1 MTPPKLITKRY
12 HWRTWKQQFK
22 PKPFSIHCMIGN
34 VDTRFRQWTFVP
46 YFKQKKP
53 KVANGE
59 VTQDYLGELE
69 NIEKRAYYTRDVYIL
84 GQFVNVQKSF
94 FAFGF
99 TKGVSYV
106 DKLKVLF
113 IIIEQ
118 INTNNDQA
126 KPKQKKNNG

>member
-1 MTPPKLITKRY
+1 MGKL
-12 HWRTWKQQFK
+12 HRTIW
-22 PKPFSIHCMIGN
+22 
-34 VDTRFRQWTFVP
+34 
-46 YFKQKKP
+46 
-53 KVANGE
+53 ANLKIQRNGH
-59 VTQDYLGELE
+59 
-69 NIEKRAYYTRDVYIL
+69 IYTRDVYIL

-99 TKGVSYV
+99 TKCISYV

>member
-1 MTPPKLITKRY
+1 MLILDLDNGPLCHISNK
-12 HWRTWKQQFK
+12 
-22 PKPFSIHCMIGN
+22 
-34 VDTRFRQWTFVP
+34 
-46 YFKQKKP
+46 KKP

-69 NIEKRAYYTRDVYIL
+69 NIEKWAYYTRDVYIL

-99 TKGVSYV
+99 TKCISYV

>member
-1 MTPPKLITKRY
+1 M
-12 HWRTWKQQFK
+12 
-22 PKPFSIHCMIGN
+22 
-34 VDTRFRQWTFVP
+34 
-46 YFKQKKP
+46 
-53 KVANGE
+53 GE
-59 VTQDYLGELE
+59 PE

-84 GQFVNVQKSF
+84 GQFVNVQRSF

-99 TKGVSYV
+99 TKCISYV

-126 KPKQKKNNG
+126 KPKTKEK

>member
-1 MTPPKLITKRY
+1 MMENRNLLTIISYDPSKIDNQ
-12 HWRTWKQQFK
+12 TWKQQFK
-22 PKPFSIHCMIGN
+22 PKPCSIHCMIGN

-84 GQFVNVQKSF
+84 GQFVNVQK
-94 FAFGF
+94 
-99 TKGVSYV
+99 VSLHLV
-106 DKLKVLF
+106 SQKVLVML
-113 IIIEQ
+113 
-118 INTNNDQA
+118 IN
-126 KPKQKKNNG
+126 

>member
-22 PKPFSIHCMIGN
+22 PKPCSIHCMIGN

-59 VTQDYLGELE
+59 VTQDYLGEPE

-84 GQFVNVQKSF
+84 GQFVNVQKSI

-99 TKGVSYV
+99 TKG
-106 DKLKVLF
+106 KVLVML
-113 IIIEQ
+113 
-118 INTNNDQA
+118 IN
-126 KPKQKKNNG
+126 